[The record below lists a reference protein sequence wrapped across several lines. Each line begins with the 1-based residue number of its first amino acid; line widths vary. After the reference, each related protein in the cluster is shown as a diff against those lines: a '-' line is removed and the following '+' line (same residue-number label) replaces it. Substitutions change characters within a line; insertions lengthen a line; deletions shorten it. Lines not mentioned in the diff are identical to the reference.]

1 MAEEVEMRFDISI
14 YSKDGNRPLQIGKNK
29 KVIDM
34 MKDELGGKIN
44 AGLVALRAKLTCFFD
59 RKLIY
64 KEQMLFDN
72 NKHEF
77 FMINKHNRV
86 LHRDNDKRKI
96 QIHVIMALARGYSA

>member
-1 MAEEVEMRFDISI
+1 
-14 YSKDGNRPLQIGKNK
+14 
-29 KVIDM
+29 
-34 MKDELGGKIN
+34 MKDELSGKIM
-44 AGLVALRAKLTCFFD
+44 AELVALRAKLTCFFD

-86 LHRDNDKRKI
+86 LHRDNDKKKNSDSRNNGTSKGI
-96 QIHVIMALARGYSA
+96 FRLIET